1 MNQATGQNIASASW
15 GDHLTFGEADG
26 LLDTQDKLKRRM
38 EMWQNELNAGV
49 VHWRHGRRTRK
60 GRYYTGRNYRRE
72 VVRRDRQYDK
82 DWDDSE
88 VMPSMAHEFGMEAY
102 LYVSIFAEG
111 WPLAPKEVRA
121 VSHHNAMH
129 GQHFVWQSDFSRN
142 NPHYVNVDRSGE
154 LHQ

>member
-1 MNQATGQNIASASW
+1 
-15 GDHLTFGEADG
+15 
-26 LLDTQDKLKRRM
+26 
-38 EMWQNELNAGV
+38 
-49 VHWRHGRRTRK
+49 
-60 GRYYTGRNYRRE
+60 
-72 VVRRDRQYDK
+72 
-82 DWDDSE
+82 
-88 VMPSMAHEFGMEAY
+88 MAHEFGMEAY